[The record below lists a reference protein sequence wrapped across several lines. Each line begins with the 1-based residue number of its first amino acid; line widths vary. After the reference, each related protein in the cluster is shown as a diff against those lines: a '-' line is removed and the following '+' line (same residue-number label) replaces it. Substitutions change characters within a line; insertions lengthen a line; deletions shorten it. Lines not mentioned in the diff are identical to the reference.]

1 MTEYISL
8 LGSEQVE
15 RAGIKMKFAAEE
27 MKAAA
32 SNIDD
37 VFFRQQ
43 RFLED
48 WLQKFQNILENNI
61 NIKRS

>member
-1 MTEYISL
+1 MSEYIL

-15 RAGIKMKFAAEE
+15 RAGINLKFAAEE
-27 MKAAA
+27 MKTAA

-48 WLQKFQNILENNI
+48 WLQKFQEILENNI
-61 NIKRS
+61 NIKKD